1 MRGGW
6 QAGANFYR
14 VTVNNPKYLNMSDK
28 ELIAHIAVL
37 AQNLLTWRDAGWGD
51 AGYRLAE
58 LRDATKELDLRV
70 NRS

>member
-1 MRGGW
+1 M
-6 QAGANFYR
+6 
-14 VTVNNPKYLNMSDK
+14 NNPKYINMSDK

-37 AQNLLTWRDAGWGD
+37 AQNLFTWGD
-51 AGYRLAE
+51 AGHRLAE